1 MFVGEFEHALDSKN
15 RLVIPAKFRAFIT
28 DPQDRKGFFVIVNPV
43 AGARC
48 LLLYTMAGWKRVA
61 RQLRLQADQSD
72 DPARYLRFYASRGEF
87 APVDAQ
93 HRIVISQKLLGYA
106 GLKKDVLMV
115 GNIDSVEVWDAVE
128 YRAAI
133 ESLDEEIQDRS
144 RALWPKPE

>member
-28 DPQDRKGFFVIVNPV
+28 NPEDRKGFFIIVNPV
-43 AGARC
+43 GGARC
-48 LLLYTMAGWKRVA
+48 LLLYTMAEWKRVA
-61 RQLRLQADQSD
+61 RQLRLRADQVE

-87 APVDAQ
+87 APLDAQ
-93 HRIVISQKLLGYA
+93 HRIVVPQKLLDYA
-106 GLKKDVLMV
+106 GLKKGVLMV
-115 GNIDSVEVWDAVE
+115 GNIDTVVVWEPAE